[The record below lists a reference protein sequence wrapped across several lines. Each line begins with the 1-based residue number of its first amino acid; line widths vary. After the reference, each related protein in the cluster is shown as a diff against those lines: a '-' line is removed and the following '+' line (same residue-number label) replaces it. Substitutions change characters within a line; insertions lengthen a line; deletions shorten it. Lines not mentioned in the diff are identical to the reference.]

1 MDCTCLKHY
10 SLFCGFTVNLR
21 RSSFLL
27 RNYTLLGSFV
37 PDSVNTVLVY
47 TVYCLNKCT
56 KIVILFSTK
65 TDVTLKIYKK
75 SKKKKKKKDINMSK
89 AGH

>member
-1 MDCTCLKHY
+1 M
-10 SLFCGFTVNLR
+10 
-21 RSSFLL
+21 
-27 RNYTLLGSFV
+27 
-37 PDSVNTVLVY
+37 PDSVNIVLVY

-65 TDVTLKIYKK
+65 GCYLKNKK
-75 SKKKKKKKDINMSK
+75 KIKKKKKKKKEKYINMSK

>member
-37 PDSVNTVLVY
+37 PDSVNIVLVY

-56 KIVILFSTK
+56 KTVILFSTK
-65 TDVTLKIYKK
+65 GCYLKNI
-75 SKKKKKKKDINMSK
+75 
-89 AGH
+89 